1 MLINNQIPSGEHRHN
16 YVRLALLVG
25 TLILFIGYII
35 VNQLSERGNNR
46 KFFFYKKF
54 NFNI

>member
-25 TLILFIGYII
+25 TLVLFIGYII
-35 VNQLSERGNNR
+35 VNQLSERGHNR
-46 KFFFYKKF
+46 KFFFLQKVQF
-54 NFNI
+54 